1 MMTSDTTGG
10 NAMVVQTTF
19 ATARAFWE
27 QMFVGLARFDVALF
41 VWDQCVSTKM
51 QLLMPLCAAL
61 VTLSRARILAAR
73 SDVEASDAIM
83 GVAHSMSVSSLMQE
97 MQHGYYAE
105 LVAAGMPSY
114 DVAGESDGV
123 VSGCPLPGIS
133 MMMVLSLD
141 VPSLS
146 GYLLPV
152 YGCSLQSSPCCPT
165 APFLFAEDLGGTA
178 GGLWDRPSSPPAPA
192 AGAVPTGAQIWGGLA
207 GTAAPG
213 AKPPSNALIA
223 AMVGVVD
230 NAQRG
235 TEALDHR
242 LS

>member
-114 DVAGESDGV
+114 DVAGESD
-123 VSGCPLPGIS
+123 
-133 MMMVLSLD
+133 
-141 VPSLS
+141 
-146 GYLLPV
+146 
-152 YGCSLQSSPCCPT
+152 